1 MKILTFD
8 IETTHREKAN
18 GATTPLPYFGN
29 SMVSNGYKW
38 LGESHVHYHCYYHS
52 VKQPHDFAF
61 ELFQGALDK
70 ADVVVGQNI
79 KFDLSWIRECG
90 FKYDGHVYDTMVAE
104 YLLSRSRRWPLSLEA
119 LAEKYSDIPKE
130 KDLITPYFK
139 EGKTFYDI
147 PWDIIE
153 TYGKADVLAT
163 EQVAIR
169 QLEAF
174 GTTFEELFNEQQSTL
189 AHLASVA

>member
-1 MKILTFD
+1 MLVLTFD

-38 LGESHVHYHCYYHS
+38 LGEPHVHYHCYYHS

-163 EQVAIR
+163 EQVAVR